1 MKTEAAEHVS
11 LEVCVEAVEAAIAA
25 ERGGA
30 HRIELCSALL
40 EGGLTPSYGL
50 VLQTL
55 KQLTIP
61 VYVMIRPR
69 GGDFLYSAM
78 EFKIMR
84 QDILQAK
91 SLGAAGVVLG
101 ILTADGRIDVERTR
115 ELVQL
120 ARPMQVT
127 FHRAFDRSAN
137 LLQSLEDVI
146 ATGADRILTS
156 GGATVVTAGTE
167 QAAAVFRQA
176 AGRIAIMAGSGV
188 NASNVRSIMQR
199 TGILHYHASLR
210 KPMESAM
217 QFHNQ
222 QTRIASGPAD
232 EYTRFTVHEEDVRQC
247 IDMLQLQTT
256 SLDI

>member
-1 MKTEAAEHVS
+1 MKTEIAQSIS
-11 LEVCVEAVEAAIAA
+11 LEVCVETVESAIAA

-50 VLQTL
+50 ILQTL

-78 EFKIMR
+78 EFQIMQ

-115 ELVQL
+115 HLVQL
-120 ARPMQVT
+120 AGPMEVT
-127 FHRAFDRSAN
+127 FHRAFDRSAD
-137 LLQSLEDVI
+137 LSQSLEDVI

-156 GGATVVTAGTE
+156 GGATVVTAGME

-188 NASNVRSIMQR
+188 NASNVRSIMLR

-210 KPMESAM
+210 SP
-217 QFHNQ
+217 
-222 QTRIASGPAD
+222 IASQMWFRKQNIRLGSGPED
-232 EYTRFTVHEEDVRQC
+232 EYTRSAVQQEDVRQL
-247 IDMLQLQTT
+247 IDILRTT
-256 SLDI
+256 SAVG